1 MNNKP
6 EPEIPQFGLND
17 GVEQVKIGVVAV
29 FDGHIGSEASETASR
44 FFFKISFSRRTRVPK
59 F

>member
-44 FFFKISFSRRTRVPK
+44 FFLK
-59 F
+59 